1 VKRRIPATVI
11 ALGVVSLLTDL
22 SSEMIYPLLPI
33 FLTTVLHAGTIALGL
48 IEGIAELTASVL
60 KVFSGYVTDRTG
72 KRKGLVF
79 AGYTLSTLSKPLIGI
94 ATTWQQVLILRFLDR
109 TGKGIRTSP
118 RDTLIADVTEK
129 GIIGR
134 AYGVHR
140 AMDHAGAVIGPLV
153 AVYLLKFVG
162 LSIRSIFLLSIIPG
176 VMVILTLKFFVKES
190 YTKVEKP
197 RLLPEENSEVDTT
210 QRNFY
215 CFLVALV
222 IFTLGNSTDAFLILR
237 LAEEGI
243 DISTVAFLWA
253 AFHVVK
259 MFTNYIGGR
268 LVDRFGPRIM
278 VFGGWLFYA
287 VVYLLFAL
295 LEGKVFVLFLFLVYG
310 LYYGI
315 SEPAERAWV
324 YQVVPLSKRGRAFG
338 LYHASV
344 GMASLPASLIFGIL
358 WRYLGYKY
366 AFALGGLLAI
376 FASVF
381 YIKSTR
387 SY

>member
-1 VKRRIPATVI
+1 VKKKLSTTVI

-33 FLTTVLHAGTIALGL
+33 FLTTVLNAGTIALGL
-48 IEGIAELTASVL
+48 IEGIAELTASIL
-60 KVFSGYVTDRTG
+60 KILSGYLTDRTG

-94 ATTWQQVLILRFLDR
+94 ATAWYQVLIFRFLDR

-118 RDTLIADVTEK
+118 RDALIGDVTE
-129 GIIGR
+129 GRIIGR
-134 AYGVHR
+134 AYGLHR

-162 LSIRSIFLLSIIPG
+162 LSIRSIFLLSVIPG
-176 VMVILTLKFFVKES
+176 VMVIFTLKFFVKERES
-190 YTKVEKP
+190 VVKKRELQAKEDESSTSVQK
-197 RLLPEENSEVDTT
+197 D
-210 QRNFY
+210 FY
-215 CFLVALV
+215 YFLVALV

-237 LAEEGI
+237 LTEEGI
-243 DISTVAFLWA
+243 NASTVVFLWA
-253 AFHVVK
+253 AFHTVK

-268 LVDRFGPRIM
+268 FVDHFGPRTM
-278 VFGGWLFYA
+278 VFLGWLFYA
-287 VVYLLFAL
+287 GVYLLFAL
-295 LEGKVFVLFLFLVYG
+295 VEGKTYVLVLFLIYG

-324 YQVVPLSKRGRAFG
+324 YRIVPSSKRGRAFG

-344 GMASLPASLIFGIL
+344 GVASLPASLIFGII
-358 WRYLGYKY
+358 WKYLGYNY
-366 AFALGGLLAI
+366 AFACGGLLAF

-381 YIKSTR
+381 YIKSTKN
-387 SY
+387 